1 MDVSPLQTAA
11 SQIAASE
18 STSTSEISSD
28 FETFLRMLTVQMQNQ
43 DPLNPVDSSDYAVQ
57 LATFSSV
64 EQQVQTND
72 LLRALQGQMG
82 GAGIAQMADWIGKE
96 AKSTAPVAV
105 NGTPIT
111 LYPEITGGAD
121 SAQIVVR
128 DASGADVGRLA
139 IPTDGAPVD
148 WAGVTTDGYPYP
160 DGQYSFEAVS
170 YANDEIIGS
179 AAVATYST
187 VREVQRGTDGSAVV
201 ILQGGGQVSADA
213 VTALRNAPL
222 TQ

>member
-11 SQIAASE
+11 SQIAAAQP
-18 STSTSEISSD
+18 TKTSEISSD

-96 AKSTAPVAV
+96 AKSTAAVAMNGAPV
-105 NGTPIT
+105 T
-111 LYPEITGGAD
+111 LYPEISSGAD
-121 SAQIVVR
+121 SAQIIVR
-128 DASGADVGRLA
+128 DAAGDDVGRLT

-170 YANDEIIGS
+170 YANDEVIGS
-179 AAVATYST
+179 AAVATYGT
-187 VREVQRGTDGSAVV
+187 VKEVQRGADGTAIV
-201 ILQGGGQVSADA
+201 ILEGGSQINADA

-222 TQ
+222 AQ

>member
-28 FETFLRMLTVQMQNQ
+28 FET
-43 DPLNPVDSSDYAVQ
+43 
-57 LATFSSV
+57 
-64 EQQVQTND
+64 
-72 LLRALQGQMG
+72 
-82 GAGIAQMADWIGKE
+82 
-96 AKSTAPVAV
+96 
-105 NGTPIT
+105 
-111 LYPEITGGAD
+111 
-121 SAQIVVR
+121 
-128 DASGADVGRLA
+128 DVGRLA

-187 VREVQRGTDGSAVV
+187 VSPNNYRT
-201 ILQGGGQVSADA
+201 
-213 VTALRNAPL
+213 
-222 TQ
+222 